1 VYRIA
6 VEPNQL
12 GKLAVRAGPRS
23 PHPIYRNCEETDVSN
38 FEQVDFFTDLSLVN
52 NPYPYFDYLRGKGP
66 VTRLPHRNV
75 VAITGH
81 EEALAIGNDAKTFS
95 SVNAVFGPI
104 PDLPFTPEGDDI
116 SAQIEEYR
124 EQMLAYGAIVTMDGP
139 KHAKHRS
146 LLMRLF
152 TPSRLKSNEEFIWSQ
167 ANKQID
173 EFIDKDRLEL
183 ISEYA
188 SPYAMLVIADLL
200 GIPEEDRETFR
211 AQAFALPQQMEENPQ
226 PIGVEF
232 FGFLFNYFEEYISE
246 RRANPRADILTDLAT
261 AKFPDGSLPE
271 VGDVVWV
278 ASFLFGAGQD
288 TTARV
293 LSAAM
298 QVLGERPD
306 LQELLRKDRQRIPDF
321 IEEVLRMDGPV
332 KCSSRLVVRSTSL
345 GGVELKAGTTL
356 SIFNGACNRDPRKFD
371 NPNEFRLGRP
381 NIREHLAFGRGAH
394 TCAGAALAR
403 AEVRASLDRL
413 LERLTDIRISEKEH
427 GPAGNRRFEHEPVYI
442 LRGLRKLHLEF
453 SRAVGQ

>member
-1 VYRIA
+1 MNRF
-6 VEPNQL
+6 
-12 GKLAVRAGPRS
+12 
-23 PHPIYRNCEETDVSN
+23 D
-38 FEQVDFFTDLSLVN
+38 QVDFFTDLSLVN
-52 NPYPYFDYLRGKGP
+52 DPYPYFDYLRGQGP
-66 VTRLPHRNV
+66 VARLPHRNV
-75 VAITGH
+75 VAVTGH
-81 EEALAIGNDAKTFS
+81 AEALAVLNDAQTFS
-95 SVNAVFGPI
+95 SVNSAFGPI
-104 PDLPFTPEGDDI
+104 PDLPFTPQGDDI
-116 SAQIEEYR
+116 GAQIEEYR

-152 TPSRLKSNEEFIWSQ
+152 VPSRLKSNEVFIWSQ
-167 ANKQID
+167 ADKQID
-173 EFIDKDRLEL
+173 EFVDKGRLEL

-200 GIPEEDRETFR
+200 GIPENDRKTFR
-211 AQAFALPQQMEENPQ
+211 DQSFSLPQQMEADAQ

-246 RRANPRADILTDLAT
+246 RRANPRADILTDLANT
-261 AKFPDGSLPE
+261 RFPDGSLPE
-271 VGDVVWV
+271 VGDVIWV

-298 QVLGERPD
+298 QVLAERPD
-306 LQELLRKDRQRIPDF
+306 LQGLLRKDRARIPEF

-332 KCSSRLVVRSTSL
+332 KCSSRLVVRSTEIA
-345 GGVELKAGTTL
+345 GVKVTAGTTV
-356 SIFNGACNRDPRKFD
+356 SIFNGGCNRDPRKFD

-403 AEVRASLDRL
+403 TEVRASLERL
-413 LERLTDIRISEKEH
+413 LERLSDIRICEEKH
-427 GPAGNRRFEHEPVYI
+427 GPAGSRRYQHEPVYL
-442 LRGLRKLHLEF
+442 LRGLKQLHLEF
-453 SRAVGQ
+453 APGGTTH

>member
-1 VYRIA
+1 VPGEWIL
-6 VEPNQL
+6 NQF
-12 GKLAVRAGPRS
+12 
-23 PHPIYRNCEETDVSN
+23 D
-38 FEQVDFFTDLSLVN
+38 QVDFFTDLSLVN
-52 NPYPYFDYLRGKGP
+52 DPYPYFDYLRNKGP

-75 VAITGH
+75 VAVTGH
-81 EEALAIGNDAKTFS
+81 QEALSIVNDAQTFS
-95 SVNAVFGPI
+95 SVNSAFGPI
-104 PDLPFTPEGDDI
+104 PELPFTPQGDDI

-124 EQMLAYGAIVTMDGP
+124 EQMLAYGAIVTMDGA

-152 TPSRLKSNEEFIWSQ
+152 TPSRLKSNEAFIWSQ
-167 ANKQID
+167 ADKQID
-173 EFIDKDRLEL
+173 EFSDKGQLEL
-183 ISEYA
+183 ISQYA

-200 GIPEEDRETFR
+200 GIPEEDRKTFK
-211 AQAFALPQQMEENPQ
+211 AQAFSLPQQTEDNSQ

-232 FGFLFNYFEEYISE
+232 FGFLFNYFEEYISD
-246 RRANPRADILTDLAT
+246 RRANPRADILTELAT
-261 AKFPDGSLPE
+261 TKFPDGSLPE

-298 QVLGERPD
+298 QVIGERPD
-306 LQELLRKDRQRIPDF
+306 LQELLRKERQRIPEF

-332 KCSSRLVVRSTSL
+332 KCSSRLVVRSTKV
-345 GGVELKAGTTL
+345 GGVDLPAGTTV

-403 AEVRASLDRL
+403 TEVRASLDRL
-413 LERLTDIRISEKEH
+413 LERLDNIRISEKMH
-427 GPAGNRRFEHEPVYI
+427 GPANARRYQHEPVYL
-442 LRGLRKLHLEF
+442 LRGLKQLHLEF
-453 SRAVGQ
+453 TPSRGS